1 MIIDIK
7 KYLLDY
13 IGSTSWQGETIH
25 DNISSDNLDK
35 LDKILTEIETLREIL
50 IEQLTDHRIY
60 RKGNASA
67 EYLHKKAKRI
77 MKKHLIKEFTHTNFE
92 NYWEELQK

>member
-1 MIIDIK
+1 MNIDIK
-7 KYLLDY
+7 EYLLDY
-13 IGSTSWQGETIH
+13 IGSTSWQGETRH
-25 DNISSDNLDK
+25 DDISSDNLDK

-67 EYLHKKAKRI
+67 EHLHKKAKRI
-77 MKKHLIKEFTHTNFE
+77 MEKHLINEFSNIDFE
-92 NYWEELQK
+92 KYWEELQE